1 MLKSQFSKKSSEF
14 KAQKLFTDRVEPTA
28 VFEQSIQTINEK
40 AQEILVYYG
49 KGGIGK
55 TSLLK
60 KLTAK
65 VPKDCSFHSVFISLE
80 AYDFANT
87 INVLMAIRNGV
98 YGDCG
103 LFDYAMLQY
112 CSKAKLNV
120 EEIV

>member
-1 MLKSQFSKKSSEF
+1 MLKSKFSKKSSDF

-80 AYDFANT
+80 AY
-87 INVLMAIRNGV
+87 
-98 YGDCG
+98 
-103 LFDYAMLQY
+103 LFE
-112 CSKAKLNV
+112 SKV
-120 EEIV
+120 EC